1 MLQSN
6 LVGDFCGRQLDASQ
20 STSSNIVDI
29 VNMFNLLSSSN
40 TTSNYAPII
49 NTRAPRSTP
58 SILTKHIKSIP
69 ENMAKNYFV
78 YYRHDKDN
86 NKTTNGKKPSLP
98 IEARTRLYELA
109 KWEMGMGEE
118 DLHRSHDC
126 LAIPDGHKALCI
138 TRAHDPLKN
147 LKHYH
152 KNHSTWYIFPQ
163 NEKRNQPDHVYSSK
177 VYSQSLK
184 TAYNQ
189 LNEDNQD
196 YHMSGWWTMESWERH
211 TTARN
216 HLLFA
221 AGPLIDWKWAVDKV
235 VVRHG
240 VAPMMSSFHAF
251 NLRKGNVPERPYVS
265 IHIDTHLYF
274 L

>member
-1 MLQSN
+1 M
-6 LVGDFCGRQLDASQ
+6 
-20 STSSNIVDI
+20 
-29 VNMFNLLSSSN
+29 
-40 TTSNYAPII
+40 
-49 NTRAPRSTP
+49 
-58 SILTKHIKSIP
+58 
-69 ENMAKNYFV
+69 
-78 YYRHDKDN
+78 
-86 NKTTNGKKPSLP
+86 
-98 IEARTRLYELA
+98 
-109 KWEMGMGEE
+109 
-118 DLHRSHDC
+118 
-126 LAIPDGHKALCI
+126 
-138 TRAHDPLKN
+138 
-147 LKHYH
+147 
-152 KNHSTWYIFPQ
+152 
-163 NEKRNQPDHVYSSK
+163 
-177 VYSQSLK
+177 YSQSLK

-189 LNEDNQD
+189 LKEDNQD

-265 IHIDTHLYF
+265 IHTDTHLYF